1 MKTKSLYPI
10 IVSEQPEKAIQ
21 FYKIL
26 GFEQKHDAVTLKGS
40 HVYVLNNGDM
50 EIEIV
55 ERVPGGPVEMP
66 VGMFGMRMNVS
77 DIDEAFKELQ
87 EKGCTIVT
95 PPFETSVGKNMMVR
109 DADGVTITL
118 IQHIK
123 K

>member
-1 MKTKSLYPI
+1 MKTNSLYPI
-10 IVSEQPEKAIQ
+10 IVSDNPEKTIE
-21 FYKIL
+21 FYKTL

-50 EIEIV
+50 ELEVV
-55 ERVPGGPVEMP
+55 EQVKGGPADMP
-66 VGMFGMRMNVS
+66 VGMYGMRMNVS

-87 EKGCTIVT
+87 EKGCTIVA
-95 PPFETSVGKNMMVR
+95 PPFETSVGKNMLIK
-109 DADGVTITL
+109 DNNGINITL